1 MCSTIHAAPGS
12 AHLSRRERQRMRRAE
27 AFSRRQS
34 ATPPAAAPVKLDR
47 EDLDLIEHLVR
58 HERTVVSTALLV
70 IAGIGAGSLRRREVL
85 ARVGQAAC
93 SARAEGVDQLEESR
107 TNRPTRHARA
117 RACRPDARRVSG
129 CELEAPA
136 RRSGGGEEQERG
148 ERLLFDVTAAL
159 G

>member
-1 MCSTIHAAPGS
+1 MLES
-12 AHLSRRERQRMRRAE
+12 EQ
-27 AFSRRQS
+27 
-34 ATPPAAAPVKLDR
+34 
-47 EDLDLIEHLVR
+47 LDLIDHLVR
-58 HERTVVSTALLV
+58 HDRTAVSSALLA

-85 ARVGQAAC
+85 ARVGAGGMLG
-93 SARAEGVDQLEESR
+93 SGGGSDQRERES
-107 TNRPTRHARA
+107 TNRPPRHARA